1 MDSEAQVIDSWVDK
15 FTSHLEVERNVSPHT
30 LRNYRRDVG
39 GFVVWAREN
48 GREGRGARFWRAVDT
63 AELRTYLASL
73 YATHAKTS
81 IGRKLAGLR
90 SFFRYLSREGL
101 IAANP
106 AEGVTPPKAPKKL
119 PEFLS
124 VDEVLHLLNSMPGE
138 GLLGSRDRAII
149 ETLYATGMR
158 VGEMA
163 ALCIRDIDLKSG
175 TARVKGK
182 GRVEREV
189 VLTGHAVRALS
200 RYFAERKGALRPLDY
215 EGPVFLNARA
225 GRLTDRSMR
234 RILDAWIVNA
244 SMAKKISPHTLRHSF
259 ATHMLAG
266 GADLRAIQELLG
278 HKSLSTT
285 QKYTHLGLERL
296 MEVYDKTHPRA

>member
-1 MDSEAQVIDSWVDK
+1 MDSEVEVVDK
-15 FTSHLEVERNVSPHT
+15 WVGKFAAHLEYERNVSPHT
-30 LRNYRRDVG
+30 LRSYCRDVG
-39 GFVVWAREN
+39 GFVVWAKAA
-48 GREGRGARFWRAVDT
+48 GRTGSGAKFWRTVDA

-73 YATHAKTS
+73 FTTHAKTS

-90 SFFRYLSREGL
+90 AFFRYLSREGL

-106 AEGVTPPKAPKKL
+106 ADGVTAPKAPKKL

-138 GLLGSRDRAII
+138 GLLGARDRAII

-158 VGEMA
+158 VGELA
-163 ALCIRDIDLKSG
+163 ALSILDVNLKSG
-175 TARVKGK
+175 TVRVKGK

-189 VLTGHAVRALS
+189 VLTGHAERAIA
-200 RYFAERKGALRPLDY
+200 RYYAERKAAVLPLDY
-215 EGPVFLNARA
+215 EGAVFLNARG

-234 RILDAWIVNA
+234 RILDAWIINA
-244 SMAKKISPHTLRHSF
+244 SMARKISPHTLRHTF